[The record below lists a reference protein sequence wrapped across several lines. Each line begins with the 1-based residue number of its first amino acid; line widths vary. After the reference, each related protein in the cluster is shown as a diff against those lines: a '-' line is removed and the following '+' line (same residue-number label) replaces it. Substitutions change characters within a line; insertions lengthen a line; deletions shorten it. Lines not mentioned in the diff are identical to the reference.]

1 MEISLISQM
10 FLPDSCGIDGEQM
23 ETLSDE
29 KMPGLS
35 KVLPVKNQRMNYRL
49 KRFKNQIIW
58 VFSVLILSAS
68 NGVVFISPSAGV
80 LIYY

>member
-1 MEISLISQM
+1 M

-35 KVLPVKNQRMNYRL
+35 KVLHNASQKSENELSTETFQEPNHL
-49 KRFKNQIIW
+49 

>member
-35 KVLPVKNQRMNYRL
+35 KVLHNASQKSENELSTETFQEPNHLGFLCSHTLCQQRCSVY
-49 KRFKNQIIW
+49 
-58 VFSVLILSAS
+58 FS
-68 NGVVFISPSAGV
+68 
-80 LIYY
+80 